1 MSLLTNVLKLWRT
14 GQYLLPVDSGFSPK
28 HLFAGRVGWWLDPL
42 DFGYARQDSAGATAY
57 TAVEQGVGMA
67 VDKSA
72 NGLTFVQAS
81 GPAKPVVSARV
92 NLLSKT
98 EDFSHGIWVKSAG
111 VIVESGHTD
120 PLGGTS
126 ACLITLPANG
136 QIYMSLSPNPP
147 ASPLVA
153 GGFFRKASDA
163 LNANVLINSPNG
175 QSYSYVFNTETLA
188 EQWSRASS
196 PPSDVSQ
203 RNGFRLLNISSTS
216 AAKFY
221 VWGAD
226 LRLAIDAHL
235 PYQWVN
241 TATDY
246 DTAGFPRYL
255 KFDGAATNLVGAS
268 GGGASTAF
276 YFGAAVQF
284 GKVGAVQNI
293 VSDAGTNTGFK
304 IRTTAAN
311 QIEISA
317 GNGAAFTAVNT
328 TETFAAGDVA
338 FIELL
343 DNGTNLSA
351 CLGNG
356 TPATVARPAVSAG
369 TAQMT
374 LGKANNA
381 ASEYSGVSIYSA
393 VYLKDYS
400 PTAAERADYKRWA
413 LQRAGVAS

>member
-1 MSLLTNVLKLWRT
+1 M
-14 GQYLLPVDSGFSPK
+14 
-28 HLFAGRVGWWLDPL
+28 
-42 DFGYARQDSAGATAY
+42 
-57 TAVEQGVGMA
+57 
-67 VDKSA
+67 
-72 NGLTFVQAS
+72 
-81 GPAKPVVSARV
+81 
-92 NLLSKT
+92 
-98 EDFSHGIWVKSAG
+98 
-111 VIVESGHTD
+111 
-120 PLGGTS
+120 
-126 ACLITLPANG
+126 
-136 QIYMSLSPNPP
+136 
-147 ASPLVA
+147 
-153 GGFFRKASDA
+153 
-163 LNANVLINSPNG
+163 
-175 QSYSYVFNTETLA
+175 
-188 EQWSRASS
+188 
-196 PPSDVSQ
+196 
-203 RNGFRLLNISSTS
+203 
-216 AAKFY
+216 
-221 VWGAD
+221 WGAD
-226 LRLAIDAHL
+226 IRYSSRNNL
-235 PYQWVN
+235 PYQYVN

-246 DTAGFPRYL
+246 ATAGFPHYL

-317 GNGAAFTAVNT
+317 GNGSAFTAVNT

-381 ASEYSGVSIYSA
+381 ASEYSGVSIFSA
-393 VYLKDYS
+393 VYLKDYC